1 MIKQLLCAVVF
12 LVGSSALRAGTFD
25 FSFAG
30 TGGVSASGVL
40 TTTGSGGIYTIT
52 GITGTQNGYTISD
65 GSGILTE
72 AGSSFAVTL
81 DFDLPGSQAES
92 VTGAVAG
99 SVGTGAEAGSK
110 TAILTSFSISSVSGV
125 PESATLL
132 LLLTMGLGVWV
143 LVRKLP
149 SQNTP

>member
-1 MIKQLLCAVVF
+1 VIKQLLCAVVF

-72 AGSSFAVTL
+72 AGSSFAVIL

-92 VTGAVAG
+92 VTGAV
-99 SVGTGAEAGSK
+99 GTGAEVGSK